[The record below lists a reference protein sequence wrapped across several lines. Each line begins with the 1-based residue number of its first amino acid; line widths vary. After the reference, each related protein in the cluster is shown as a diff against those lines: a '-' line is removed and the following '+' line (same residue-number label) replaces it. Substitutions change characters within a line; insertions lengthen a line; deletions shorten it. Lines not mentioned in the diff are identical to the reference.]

1 MKKIIILTFAVL
13 LSLFATAQ
21 TRRADTLFCKWQ
33 YFKAAKLYEKASIK
47 HPTQDVYY
55 KLGECY
61 QKMHRYKDA
70 QVAYDKVNAI
80 GHYTNTAFYLNY
92 GLMLKTNERYA
103 DAKVAFKTYADM
115 APSDKRGLFYM
126 NSCDTIVKDHQFD
139 LPITITA
146 VSALNSNSSDLS
158 PMLYKDGV
166 VFISS
171 RKADGHGSKVYSWDG
186 ENYLHVFY
194 AKKGKGDTSFGN
206 VTPLESDLINRE
218 YHNGPVCFSKNFDT
232 IYFNSVNKDLKGKE
246 KRTLKIE
253 RNKIFYAVNKNGH
266 WIDMKP
272 FQYNNDTFSV
282 ATPYLTK
289 DGSRIYFA
297 SDMPGGYG
305 GADIYYCDKQGSLW
319 GKPVNMGPNINT
331 FGNEKFP
338 SIDSSGDFYFSS
350 DGYMGYG
357 GMDICIAKNVN
368 GTYAQA
374 AVLKAPF
381 NSAGDDYGITFIKEG
396 KIGYFSSNRN
406 GGKGDEDI
414 YCFDI
419 DKDSLPCPITAS
431 AYVIGYKCPPKQKQ
445 LAIADTVI
453 KDTTHNYIMA
463 SNPVKEDNTVAIEK
477 IVMRIP
483 FDFNKSNIRP
493 DAARILD
500 SIAKVLRKT
509 PGVSMTVNGYCD
521 SRGTFPYN
529 QTLSEQRSKATVN
542 YLVSKGIAKKRLV
555 PKGYGKTKFLNQC
568 SDGVVCTDDEQ
579 EVNRRVEMWFMPA
592 KAITVSSVE
601 SSKQPR

>member
-1 MKKIIILTFAVL
+1 MKKILILTFAVL

-21 TRRADTLFCKWQ
+21 TRRADTLFAKWE
-33 YFKAAKLYEKASIK
+33 YFKAAKLYEKAIAK
-47 HPTQDVYY
+47 NPTQDLYY

-61 QKMHRYKDA
+61 QKMHHYKEA
-70 QVAYDKVNAI
+70 LAAYDKVNAI
-80 GHYTNTAFYLNY
+80 GHYANADFYLNY
-92 GLMLKTNERYA
+92 GLVLKTNERYT
-103 DAKVAFKTYADM
+103 DAKIAFKMYADM

-126 NSCDTIVKDHQFD
+126 NSCDTVIHDHQFD
-139 LPITITA
+139 MPITVSA
-146 VSALNSNSSDLS
+146 VSSLNSNSSDLC

-171 RKADGHGSKVYSWDG
+171 RQASGHGSKIYSWDG

-218 YHNGPVCFSKNFDT
+218 YHNGPVCFSRNFDT

-253 RNKIFYAVNKNGH
+253 RNKIYYAVNKNGH

-282 ATPYLTK
+282 ATPYLTQ

-305 GADIYYCDKQGSLW
+305 GADIYYCDKQNNGWS
-319 GKPVNMGPNINT
+319 KPVNMGPNINT

-338 SIDSSGDFYFSS
+338 SIDSSGNFYFSS

-357 GMDICIAKNVN
+357 GMDICVAKSTN
-368 GTYAQA
+368 GSYAQVS
-374 AVLKAPF
+374 VLKAPF
-381 NSAGDDYGITFIKEG
+381 NSAADDYGITFVKQG
-396 KIGYFSSNRN
+396 RIGYFSSNRK

-414 YCFDI
+414 YYFDL

-431 AYVIGYKCPPKQKQ
+431 NYVIGYKCPPKQKE
-445 LAIADTVI
+445 LAVVDTIV
-453 KDTTHNYIMA
+453 KDTTHHYVVANTPA
-463 SNPVKEDNTVAIEK
+463 KENKPVGVEK

-483 FDFNKSNIRP
+483 FDFNRSNIRP
-493 DAARILD
+493 DAARTLD
-500 SIAKVLRKT
+500 SIAIVLHKNRNLN
-509 PGVSMTVNGYCD
+509 MMVNGYCD
-521 SRGTFPYN
+521 SRGTYPYN
-529 QTLSEQRSKATVN
+529 QTLSEQRSKATVK

-568 SDGVVCTDDEQ
+568 SDGVVCTDDQQ
-579 EVNRRVEMWFMPA
+579 EVNRRVEMWFTPTKTEA
-592 KAITVSSVE
+592 VSTIE
-601 SSKQPR
+601 